1 MTTATL
7 LPAGLELAEPDVAG
21 PLTVFPLIAPDG
33 ALEYRSFAEAC
44 AHGFTVRELPQATV
58 NDLLAVN
65 PLDVGVLLYEGEEVV
80 GAQQDRT
87 FDVSVLVP
95 AGATIKVPVSC
106 VEHGRWDGSRHA
118 EAFTPSERSAYP
130 ALRAAKNRQARAAM
144 AAGREPRADQGAVWR
159 EVADKGSRVEA
170 SGATGAMGDIYDG
183 HAGRVDSLLASVT
196 RRHGQVGALACIS
209 GRPAVLDLVSRADVF
224 ASLFGPLVRGYCLDA
239 IEHIG
244 TVVPGARTDAEA
256 FVAAIG
262 DAPVRSRRG
271 VGLGETLA
279 FAGHGVG
286 GSALVVDGE
295 PVQLTAFAE
304 EGARGPRILRPSRR
318 H

>member
-1 MTTATL
+1 MTTAAL

-21 PLTVFPLIAPDG
+21 PLTVFPLVAPDG
-33 ALEYRSFAEAC
+33 ALEYRSFAEAS
-44 AHGFTVRELPQATV
+44 AHGFAVRELPQASV

-95 AGATIKVPVSC
+95 AGARIEVPVSC
-106 VEHGRWDGSRHA
+106 VEEGRWEELRSS
-118 EAFTPSERSAYP
+118 EPFTPSERSAYP

-144 AAGREPRADQGAVWR
+144 AAGREPRADQIAVWR
-159 EVADKGSRVEA
+159 EVADKGERVDA
-170 SGATGAMGDIYDG
+170 SAPTGAMGGIYDG
-183 HAGRVDSLLASVT
+183 HAGRLDSLVASVT
-196 RRHGQVGALACIS
+196 RRHGQVGTLACIA
-209 GRPAVLDLVSRADVF
+209 GRPAVLDLVSRADAF

-239 IEHIG
+239 IEHEG
-244 TVVPGARTDAEA
+244 TVLPGARPDAEA

-262 DAPVRSRRG
+262 EAPGRARRG
-271 VGLGETLA
+271 VGLGQTVA
-279 FAGHGVG
+279 FAGSGVG

-295 PVQLTAFAE
+295 LVQLTAFAE
-304 EGARGPRILRPSRR
+304 DGSRGPRILRPSRR